1 MRYLIPIASK
11 DDLFPKDEFHFPKPL
26 IEIDGMPMIALVVN
40 NIRRRDPSASFI
52 FVILKQDAVEYSL
65 DSILMLL
72 AGRIR
77 ASYSWRIPPWELS
90 APP

>member
-1 MRYLIPIASK
+1 
-11 DDLFPKDEFHFPKPL
+11 
-26 IEIDGMPMIALVVN
+26 MPMIALVVN

-72 AGRIR
+72 AGADTSVIQL
-77 ASYSWRIPPWELS
+77 AHPTMGAVCSP
-90 APP
+90 